1 MENKLEKK
9 KYSNKLEILRFVI
22 VGVIATAVDLI
33 IKIIINTAIGDSF
46 NNLNNGDSLKT
57 FIGYTCGFLIGVI
70 VNYLLST
77 FWVFKN
83 VKDDK
88 ESKSLKGVLLFL
100 LFSVL
105 GFLIGLGITYGL
117 GYLILSTSN
126 INIIDFQ
133 LFPTDGSSIWE
144 YFVDCLSNL
153 NFWCYIIVFVIQTLI
168 VLVWNYVTRKK
179 FIYKAPKQD

>member
-22 VGVIATAVDLI
+22 VGVIATTVDLI

-46 NNLNNGDSLKT
+46 NHLNNGDSLKT
-57 FIGYTCGFLIGVI
+57 FIGYTCGFLIGVV

-88 ESKSLKGVLLFL
+88 
-100 LFSVL
+100 
-105 GFLIGLGITYGL
+105 
-117 GYLILSTSN
+117 
-126 INIIDFQ
+126 
-133 LFPTDGSSIWE
+133 
-144 YFVDCLSNL
+144 
-153 NFWCYIIVFVIQTLI
+153 
-168 VLVWNYVTRKK
+168 
-179 FIYKAPKQD
+179 